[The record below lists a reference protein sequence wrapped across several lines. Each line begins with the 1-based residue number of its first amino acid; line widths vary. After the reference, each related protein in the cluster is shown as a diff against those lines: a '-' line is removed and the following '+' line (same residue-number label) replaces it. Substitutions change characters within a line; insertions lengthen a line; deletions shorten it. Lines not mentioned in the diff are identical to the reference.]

1 MSNSPNAWHLR
12 SWMMFIA
19 MLTTWRGPLL
29 ACEELQ
35 MDRITQVW
43 GRAKKP
49 ACSQLVRTQNGFC
62 GPSRDGC
69 VKGNLACN
77 ETHCDKELRNKK
89 LQCSYGDCPLP
100 RVMQC
105 ITLAN
110 KDIHNCLASQVSWLY
125 PGFSCLSYSF
135 FLPRLLAVCCKPSK
149 RASKLLNAE
158 LPELLSTGTS
168 SLPAPPHPSL
178 VGCPLCVALC
188 KTELELWPFFG
199 KKNNRKETRPSA
211 LSSENPLD
219 PLCFSLSLSPT
230 FFLSLSFFSF
240 FFL

>member
-1 MSNSPNAWHLR
+1 MSNSPNAWLLR

-35 MDRITQVW
+35 MDRIAQVW

-49 ACSQLVRTQNGFC
+49 ACSQLVRTQSGFC

-77 ETHCDKELRNKK
+77 ETHCDKELGNKK
-89 LQCSYGDCPLP
+89 PQCSYGDCPLP

-110 KDIHNCLASQVSWLY
+110 KDIHTCLASQVSWLY

-168 SLPAPPHPSL
+168 SLPAPPTL
-178 VGCPLCVALC
+178 PLL
-188 KTELELWPFFG
+188 G
-199 KKNNRKETRPSA
+199 A
-211 LSSENPLD
+211 LSVQRYVRQNWSFGHSLGRKITEKKQGPLHY
-219 PLCFSLSLSPT
+219 PAKIPWIPYASLSLSPT
-230 FFLSLSFFSF
+230 FFLFLSFFSF